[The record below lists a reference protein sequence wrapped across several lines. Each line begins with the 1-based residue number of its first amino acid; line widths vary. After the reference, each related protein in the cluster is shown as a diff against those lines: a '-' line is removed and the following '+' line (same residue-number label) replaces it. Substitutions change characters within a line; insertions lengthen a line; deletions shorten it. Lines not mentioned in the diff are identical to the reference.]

1 MLDDVGRHLGNR
13 DPDLHADR
21 SRHRIVERPKC
32 FERSVELIKGLRT
45 DDYLKL
51 HLRPAL
57 RHGHRRP
64 NRFGSSARHILQQQ
78 LPARWVNRSI
88 VGRGERGGPRSDL

>member
-64 NRFGSSARHILQQQ
+64 NRFGSSARHILQTTAAREMGESFDRG
-78 LPARWVNRSI
+78 PRRARWPSQ
-88 VGRGERGGPRSDL
+88 